1 MNLQEFL
8 LELAGSSGD
17 SIKLDELLTSKVEGI
32 EVIEEVE
39 DGIRLLVED
48 PKNTTSIKERIG
60 EVLDKAGYE
69 RYKIVVE
76 KDGPV
81 RHISIEV

>member
-8 LELAGSSGD
+8 LELAGSKGD
-17 SIKLDELLTSKVEGI
+17 AIKLDELLTSKVEGI

-48 PKNTTSIKERIG
+48 PKNTTSIKERIA

-69 RYKIVVE
+69 QYKITVE

-81 RHISIEV
+81 RHIYIEV